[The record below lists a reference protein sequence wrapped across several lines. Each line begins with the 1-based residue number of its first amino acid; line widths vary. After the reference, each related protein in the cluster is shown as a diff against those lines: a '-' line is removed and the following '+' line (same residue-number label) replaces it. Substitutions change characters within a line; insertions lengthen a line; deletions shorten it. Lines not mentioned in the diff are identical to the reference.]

1 MHHRMILRGKIIII
15 SDASFGLQEKL
26 FYNLI
31 WNKWYSLGG
40 NNRHRCM
47 GQFKFQI
54 PNQAP
59 NSKPNSKIQNPQ
71 IHHSTTSPLHHSPPS
86 PQTPKEFNVNSPGIY
101 PVVEGENARISP
113 PQMVI
118 VYCIKNSMGGDQ
130 GEGRGGIHV
139 TLYVVRFSFFI
150 SWNNSNSNS
159 KIQIPNSKQI
169 PKIKIQNPPI
179 LQSAT
184 SPHHHS
190 TTPTVPAVQN
200 VGC

>member
-1 MHHRMILRGKIIII
+1 
-15 SDASFGLQEKL
+15 
-26 FYNLI
+26 
-31 WNKWYSLGG
+31 
-40 NNRHRCM
+40 M

-54 PNQAP
+54 PSTKHQT
-59 NSKPNSKIQNPQ
+59 NSKFQNSKFKIPK
-71 IHHSTTSPLHHSPPS
+71 IHHSTTSPLH
-86 PQTPKEFNVNSPGIY
+86 QTPKEFNVNSPGIY

-118 VYCIKNSMGGDQ
+118 VNCIKNSMGGDQ

-190 TTPTVPAVQN
+190 TTPTVPAMEN
-200 VGC
+200 AGC